1 MKNLLVG
8 IMLGALVLFITGC
21 SIFDGMTQSHHEDN
35 STSMDVPL
43 ALDVVS
49 AAIEKSVPKTGYSVN
64 KTKDTIL
71 DKEFV
76 GQDIDITA
84 KKINDNSSKIY
95 DRIGFSGDP
104 VKEGAI
110 ISEIKKELNIK

>member
-8 IMLGALVLFITGC
+8 IMLGTLVLFIAGC
-21 SIFDGMTQSHHEDN
+21 SIFDDMTQSHHEDN
-35 STSMDVPL
+35 STNMDVPL

-64 KTKDTIL
+64 KTRDTIL

-95 DRIGFSGDP
+95 VRIGFNGDK